1 MKIYK
6 SKYRNHWISPY
17 TMLEKICFWEKDSD
31 VFYNLEDD
39 PNHKY
44 EKITN
49 VLLYVS
55 RGIQWVL
62 DLIHPRINYVKIDY
76 YDTWNMDSTLSDII
90 LPMLK
95 QLKENQHGA
104 PFVDDED
111 VPKELRS
118 IYALP
123 REAWDTDGNHFKR
136 WDWVLDEMIFAFE
149 HKLNDDWQ
157 DEFRSGE
164 ADWKHV
170 ACEWDENGKATLFQ
184 MEEGPNHT
192 YKCDYDA
199 ITAVQKRI
207 DNGFRLFGKYY
218 QGLWD

>member
-6 SKYRNHWISPY
+6 SEYRNHWISPY
-17 TMLEKICFWEKDSD
+17 TMLKKVYFWEKDKD

-44 EKITN
+44 EKIVN
-49 VLLYVS
+49 VLTYVS
-55 RGIQWVL
+55 RAIQWVL
-62 DLIHPRINYVKIDY
+62 DLVHPRINYVKIDK
-76 YDTWNMDSTLSDII
+76 YDTWNMDHTLGDII

-104 PFVDDED
+104 PFVEDED

-123 REAWDTDGNHFKR
+123 RESWDTDGNHFKR
-136 WDWVLDEMIFAFE
+136 WEWVLNEMIFAFE

-157 DEFRSGE
+157 DAFRSGE

-170 ACEWDENGKATLFQ
+170 PCKWDENGKPILFQ
-184 MEEGPNHT
+184 VEEGPNHT
-192 YKCDYDA
+192 YKCDYDGIA
-199 ITAVQKRI
+199 QVQKRI

>member
-17 TMLEKICFWEKDSD
+17 TMLEKVCFWEKDKG

-44 EKITN
+44 EKIVN
-49 VLLYVS
+49 VLTYLS
-55 RGIQWVL
+55 RFIQWTL

-104 PFVDDED
+104 PFVEDED

-123 REAWDTDGNHFKR
+123 REPWDTDGNHFKR
-136 WDWVLDEMIFAFE
+136 WEWVLDEMIFAFE

-170 ACEWDENGKATLFQ
+170 PCQWDENGKATLFK

-199 ITAVQKRI
+199 IAEVQKRI

>member
-1 MKIYK
+1 MQVYI
-6 SKYRNHWISPY
+6 SNYRHHWISPY
-17 TMLEKICFWEKDSD
+17 TMLEKICFWEKDKD

-44 EKITN
+44 EKTTN
-49 VLLYVS
+49 VLTYVS
-55 RGIQWVL
+55 RGIKWVL

-104 PFVDDED
+104 PFVEDED

-123 REAWDTDGNHFKR
+123 REPWDTDGNHFKR
-136 WDWVLDEMIFAFE
+136 WEWVLDEMIFAFE

-164 ADWKHV
+164 VDWKHV
-170 ACEWDENGKATLFQ
+170 PCQWDENGKATLFK
-184 MEEGPNHT
+184 MEEGTNHT

-199 ITAVQKRI
+199 IAEVQKRI
-207 DNGFRLFGKYY
+207 DNGLRLFGKYY